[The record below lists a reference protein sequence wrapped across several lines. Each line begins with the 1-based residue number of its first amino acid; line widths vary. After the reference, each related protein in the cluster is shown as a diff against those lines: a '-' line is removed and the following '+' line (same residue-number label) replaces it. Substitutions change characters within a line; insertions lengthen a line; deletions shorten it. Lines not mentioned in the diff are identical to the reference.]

1 MCMLC
6 TMHPFILSLPLLA
19 MVRYWMLR
27 QCLFSLLLSMF
38 YTANY
43 SMRESCGSAEGRE
56 LNYKDAHDLACS
68 VRAEGGQLE
77 GDVSPAGC

>member
-1 MCMLC
+1 
-6 TMHPFILSLPLLA
+6 
-19 MVRYWMLR
+19 
-27 QCLFSLLLSMF
+27 MF

-56 LNYKDAHDLACS
+56 LNYKDAPELACS